1 MRAPSGS
8 HALAMT
14 ALVSLISLSSA
25 ARAADGM
32 MQTAVPGSLPHHG
45 GGADGWHIQ
54 SLHDRLKITPDQ
66 EALWT
71 TVADI
76 MRANDEKIDALTQA
90 RHEKA
95 ATMTAAE
102 DLRSFAAITEAHAA
116 GMRTFIP
123 AFESLYQ
130 AMSPAQQ
137 ANADQVF
144 RGKGR
149 K

>member
-1 MRAPSGS
+1 MATTTGQN
-8 HALAMT
+8 ALAMT
-14 ALVSLISLSSA
+14 ALVSLISLSA
-25 ARAADGM
+25 AAAADGAM
-32 MQTAVPGSLPHHG
+32 PMGSAGAMAHHG
-45 GGADGWHIQ
+45 GDADGWHIQ
-54 SLHDRLKITPDQ
+54 ALHDRLKITAEQ
-66 EALWT
+66 ESLWT

-76 MRANDEKIDALTQA
+76 MRANDEKIDALTKV

-130 AMSPAQQ
+130 AMTPAQQ
-137 ANADQVF
+137 ANADRVF
-144 RGKGR
+144 RHKGGR
-149 K
+149 